1 MPELINDA
9 FRTTGKALRGV
20 LRSNGVTVAEL
31 AKRTGLTQKRIRQVL
46 AMKVV
51 EGTIA
56 IDYIEA
62 THGTLP
68 PRYRAALR
76 SLYKSIN

>member
-1 MPELINDA
+1 MIELMNDA
-9 FRTTGKALRGV
+9 FRTTGKNLRSI
-20 LRSNGVTVAEL
+20 LRSNGVTVTEL
-31 AKRTGLTQKRIRQVL
+31 AKRTNLTQKRIRQVL

-51 EGTIA
+51 EGSIA

-62 THGTLP
+62 AHGTLP